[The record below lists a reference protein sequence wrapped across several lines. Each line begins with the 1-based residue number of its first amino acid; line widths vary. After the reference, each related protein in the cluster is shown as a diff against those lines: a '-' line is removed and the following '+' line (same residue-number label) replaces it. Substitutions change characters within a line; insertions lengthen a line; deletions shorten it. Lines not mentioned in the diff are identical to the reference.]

1 MQERC
6 STEFN
11 WLIKSKSPYLL
22 QHARNPVN
30 WLEWSPEA
38 FERAKTE
45 NKPVFVS
52 IGYST
57 CHWCHVMEDESFED
71 PEVAALLNES
81 FIPVKVDREE
91 RPDIDAIYMDA
102 CMKLKGQGGW
112 PLNAF
117 LTPDQKPFY
126 IGTYFPKE
134 GKYGRPGMMD
144 VLPQIR
150 EIYQNE
156 PERVKE
162 IGDRLTEALEVK
174 FESSGDG
181 VPATVLHQ
189 GFGQLARLFD
199 GVHGGFGGAPKF
211 PSPHQLLYLLRYFN
225 WHGEPAAFDMADRT
239 LDAMASG
246 GVYDQF
252 GSGFARYSV
261 DEYWLVPHFEK
272 MLYDQAMLMMAYT
285 EAWQLSGDPR
295 YAGIVSD
302 LAEFVKR
309 EMTHPEGGF
318 YSAIDAD
325 SEGAEGT
332 YYLWTDEEVHAVLE
346 EREAEIVC
354 AVYDIMPGGNFEGKS
369 IPNMVGLNLDDVTA
383 EFGLTEEEVENILS
397 ESLPKLL
404 EARGERVYPHLD
416 DKILTSWNGLM
427 IAALAKAGAAFGD
440 GDLIEMAERA
450 ELFLEEHLWNGH
462 QLFARWRDGEPKF
475 HAYLDDYAYLIWGLI
490 ELHQA
495 TGGEKYI
502 GQAVRLAELLEERFA
517 DGAGGFYFTD
527 KEGEKLLVREKD
539 VLDGALPSGN
549 GVAAVQ
555 LWRLGKLTAD
565 ERWSRRSES
574 IINEFSGE
582 ATQYPNGTLTLLTAR
597 MAFESD
603 GREIVVSG
611 SSGPDR
617 GELLASLR
625 SEFLPF
631 DVWAE
636 SSEEGSGLLDALT
649 VGKADRSSP
658 LSVFICEN
666 QVCHSPVKGLGQAE
680 EALGLKE

>member
-1 MQERC
+1 MKERY
-6 STEFN
+6 SNEFN

-30 WLEWSPEA
+30 WLEWSTEA
-38 FERAKTE
+38 FERARIE

-57 CHWCHVMEDESFED
+57 CHWCHVMEGESFED
-71 PEVAALLNES
+71 PEVAAVINES

-102 CMKLKGQGGW
+102 CMKLTGQGGW

-126 IGTYFPKE
+126 VGTYFPKE
-134 GKYGRPGMMD
+134 SAYGRPGMMD
-144 VLPQIR
+144 VLPQVR
-150 EIYQNE
+150 DVYRNE
-156 PERVKE
+156 PGRIRE
-162 IGDRLTEALEVK
+162 IGDRVKEALEVRP
-174 FESSGDG
+174 ETSGGD
-181 VPATVLHQ
+181 VPVTVLHQ

-211 PSPHQLLYLLRYFN
+211 PSPHQLLYLFHYSK
-225 WHGEPAAFDMADRT
+225 WHGEPKAFEMADRT

-246 GVYDQF
+246 GIYDQF

-285 EAWQLSGDPR
+285 EAWQMTGEPR
-295 YAGIVSD
+295 YAGIVAD
-302 LAEFVKR
+302 LAQFIRR

-332 YYLWTDEEVHAVLE
+332 YYLWTDQEVHEVLD
-346 EREAEIVC
+346 ERDAEIVC

-369 IPNMVGLNLDDVTA
+369 IPNMVGLDLSDVTE
-383 EFGLTEEEVENILS
+383 EFGISDDEVERILS
-397 ESLPKLL
+397 ESIPKLL
-404 EARGERVYPHLD
+404 GARESRVYPHLD

-427 IAALAKAGAAFGD
+427 IAALAKAGAAFED
-440 GDLIEMAERA
+440 DEMIRMAVEAEQ
-450 ELFLEEHLWNGH
+450 FIEEHLWNGH
-462 QLFARWRDGEPKF
+462 LLFARWRDGEPKY

-495 TGGEKYI
+495 AGEDKFI
-502 GQAVRLAELLEERFA
+502 GHAVRLAELLEERFT
-517 DGAGGFYFTD
+517 DGEGGFYFTD
-527 KEGEKLLVREKD
+527 KEGETLLVREKD
-539 VLDGALPSGN
+539 ILDGALPSGN
-549 GVAAVQ
+549 GVAAIQ

-565 ERWSRRSES
+565 ERWIRRSES
-574 IINEFSGE
+574 IIREFSGE
-582 ATQYPNGTLTLLTAR
+582 AGQYPNGTLTLLMAR
-597 MAFESD
+597 MAFEAG
-603 GREIVVSG
+603 GREIVVTG
-611 SSGPDR
+611 SSPEDR
-617 GELLASLR
+617 TDLLDQLR
-625 SEFLPF
+625 SAFLPF

-636 SSEEGSGLLDALT
+636 GTTENREG
-649 VGKADRSSP
+649 P
-658 LSVFICEN
+658 LSALLEGKTDSEQPVSVYICEN
-666 QVCHSPVKGLGQAE
+666 HACHAPVTGIEAAE
-680 EALGLKE
+680 EALGLD